1 MTPADYPI
9 IILLGIVIAI
19 QILTVILKVTKGPNS
34 SWLGIRRTRVT
45 TSLFFSVQIV
55 LILIAMGLLCTRQN
69 NLLETATPPLGR
81 LPYGSEGSDKIG
93 LQDLVSP
100 HGMADS

>member
-1 MTPADYPI
+1 MVPADYPI

-55 LILIAMGLLCTRQN
+55 LLLIAMGLLGTRQN
-69 NLLETATPPLGR
+69 NLLETNLLA
-81 LPYGSEGSDKIG
+81 EGSDKIG
-93 LQDLVSP
+93 SQDLVIP
-100 HGMADS
+100 HGMNDS